1 VSTTPSKGWEHVG
14 GLPALQQ
21 LQVDALR
28 ARGFGDFWQHMLVAQ
43 GAIDVAI
50 DAIGLAP
57 YDNAAIYPIVQEA
70 GGIITDRIG
79 NSDWRANSM
88 VSSNGLLHRSVIDR
102 LPS

>member
-1 VSTTPSKGWEHVG
+1 
-14 GLPALQQ
+14 
-21 LQVDALR
+21 
-28 ARGFGDFWQHMLVAQ
+28 VAQ

-70 GGIITDRIG
+70 GGTITDRIG
-79 NSDWRANSM
+79 QSNWRANSL
-88 VSSNGLLHRSVIDR
+88 VSSNGLLHSTVIDR

>member
-1 VSTTPSKGWEHVG
+1 
-14 GLPALQQ
+14 
-21 LQVDALR
+21 
-28 ARGFGDFWQHMLVAQ
+28 MLVAQ

-70 GGIITDRIG
+70 GGTITDRNG
-79 NSDWRANSM
+79 KPDWRANSM
-88 VSSNGLLHRSVIDR
+88 ISSNGLIHHHVINR

>member
-1 VSTTPSKGWEHVG
+1 
-14 GLPALQQ
+14 
-21 LQVDALR
+21 
-28 ARGFGDFWQHMLVAQ
+28 MLVAQ

-70 GGIITDRIG
+70 GGAITDRFG
-79 NSDWRANSM
+79 NANWQANSM
-88 VSSNGLLHRSVIDR
+88 ISSNKILHRKVIDR

>member
-1 VSTTPSKGWEHVG
+1 
-14 GLPALQQ
+14 
-21 LQVDALR
+21 
-28 ARGFGDFWQHMLVAQ
+28 MLVAQ

-70 GGIITDRIG
+70 GGMITDRFG

-88 VSSNGLLHRSVIDR
+88 ISTNGLLHQRVTTR
-102 LPS
+102 LPA